1 MCFFFYCFFI
11 VIAAFSILQHNNNNT
26 KYTQPIHIPCTK
38 QEHTHGDTH
47 TQQNNTKQ
55 CISFFINDVYI
66 FAVCDFVC
74 VCFFVS
80 VCVIESTTLCITYYF
95 LCLHSKERK
104 QQSSEEAVH
113 RPSVCLSLRWYKRV
127 MCMLLFCAQFFE
139 ALIFA
144 IHRYPNNM
152 VYNTDFV
159 YGLRDDGHR

>member
-1 MCFFFYCFFI
+1 M
-11 VIAAFSILQHNNNNT
+11 
-26 KYTQPIHIPCTK
+26 
-38 QEHTHGDTH
+38 
-47 TQQNNTKQ
+47 
-55 CISFFINDVYI
+55 YI
-66 FAVCDFVC
+66 FSLFVILCVC
-74 VCFFVS
+74 V
-80 VCVIESTTLCITYYF
+80 F
-95 LCLHSKERK
+95 LCVRYRK
-104 QQSSEEAVH
+104 YDIMYKLPFIMPIFQKDEKQSSEEAVL

>member
-1 MCFFFYCFFI
+1 MYKLFH
-11 VIAAFSILQHNNNNT
+11 QW
-26 KYTQPIHIPCTK
+26 
-38 QEHTHGDTH
+38 
-47 TQQNNTKQ
+47 
-55 CISFFINDVYI
+55 CIYFRCLWF
-66 FAVCDFVC
+66 CVC
-74 VCFFVS
+74 VFVS

-144 IHRYPNNM
+144 IHIDIRIIWYITRTSYMAYETTDIANNSLQMKKWDFQHLYPS
-152 VYNTDFV
+152 
-159 YGLRDDGHR
+159 LW

>member
-1 MCFFFYCFFI
+1 MYKLFH
-11 VIAAFSILQHNNNNT
+11 QW
-26 KYTQPIHIPCTK
+26 
-38 QEHTHGDTH
+38 
-47 TQQNNTKQ
+47 
-55 CISFFINDVYI
+55 CIYFRCLWF
-66 FAVCDFVC
+66 CVC
-74 VCFFVS
+74 VFVS
-80 VCVIESTTLCITYYF
+80 VCVIESTTLCITYYI

-139 ALIFA
+139 AFIFA

-159 YGLRDDGHR
+159 YGLRDDGQRSQLFRINMRFLNILTIFVIMKHCQTILSLMG